1 MSLICS
7 PCLPTLSSSAHDLF
21 ASGYESCSNCG
32 TWNPVHGCLT
42 VAREPS
48 MPSAVLQ
55 FAVCVTRTFR
65 LLLTAGVTVACI
77 GNVDVCLAVSVT
89 PFTLPVCQ
97 SELHLLTDRALSLIL
112 VSKIEQHVYELHAFY
127 LLHLKLVP
135 FFSTFINVKIR
146 VYIN

>member
-55 FAVCVTRTFR
+55 FAVCVTRAFR
-65 LLLTAGVTVACI
+65 LLRTAGVTVACI

-112 VSKIEQHVYELHAFY
+112 VSKIEQHVYEITRFLFTSFETRPVFLHIY
-127 LLHLKLVP
+127 KRKNP
-135 FFSTFINVKIR
+135 RI
-146 VYIN
+146 Y